1 MRGGPETSLC
11 LELIAVV
18 HPDEA
23 LVSSCLARRE
33 VPTDHSGWLL
43 LIIWFGLSA
52 LALLAA
58 ALVFYASGKVSAPLL
73 FFGVAASAFGFYARH
88 LSRKRE
94 D

>member
-1 MRGGPETSLC
+1 M
-11 LELIAVV
+11 
-18 HPDEA
+18 
-23 LVSSCLARRE
+23 SSCLARRE